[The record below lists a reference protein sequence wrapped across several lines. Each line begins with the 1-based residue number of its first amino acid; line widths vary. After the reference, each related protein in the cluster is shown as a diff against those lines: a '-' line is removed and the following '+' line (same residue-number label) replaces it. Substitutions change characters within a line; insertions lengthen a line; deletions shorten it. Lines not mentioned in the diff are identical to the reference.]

1 MTQRAVLF
9 DFGGVL
15 IRMDWDGYDEF
26 GKRWNLPAGTLVD
39 AFYRTPEWHAIETG
53 RGNWDTWQRGVEQS
67 LKPYLQGDVAEEVQ
81 SLLDAWYAQPWQYH
95 HPNFELAHDLQAAGH
110 KIGVL
115 SNAPD
120 DLRDRFLSDLP
131 VEVNWDA
138 IVVSGR
144 LACENP
150 NPRSSAPA
158 RKSALRP
165 GLLLHRRSKRRWAPR
180 QSAWAATTSPETTTR
195 RSDSRSGQ
203 QGLTTSVTGARAPHK
218 PDYEVESERLV
229 CGVLRPRW

>member
-53 RGNWDTWQRGVEQS
+53 RGSWDIWQRGVEQS
-67 LKPYLQGDVAEEVQ
+67 LAPYLHGDVVEEVQ

-120 DLRDRFLSDLP
+120 DLRDRFLSNLP
-131 VEVNWDA
+131 VEVSWDA
-138 IVVSGR
+138 IIVSGEIGMR
-144 LACENP
+144 KP
-150 NPRSSAPA
+150 DPRIFEHAAEEIGVPA
-158 RKSALRP
+158 RHCFFIDDLEENVLAAQAIGMKAFHFTRNNYKALRIALKAH
-165 GLLLHRRSKRRWAPR
+165 GI
-180 QSAWAATTSPETTTR
+180 
-195 RSDSRSGQ
+195 
-203 QGLTTSVTGARAPHK
+203 GA
-218 PDYEVESERLV
+218 D
-229 CGVLRPRW
+229 

>member
-1 MTQRAVLF
+1 MNQRAVLF

-67 LKPYLQGDVAEEVQ
+67 LAPYLQGDVVEAVQ

-110 KIGVL
+110 RIGVL

-120 DLRDRFLSDLP
+120 DLRERFLSNLP
-131 VEVNWDA
+131 VEVAWDA
-138 IVVSGR
+138 IVVSGEIGMR
-144 LACENP
+144 KPDPGIFHHAAEEIGVPPEHCFFIDDLEENVLGAQRIGMDGYHFTR
-150 NPRSSAPA
+150 NNY
-158 RKSALRP
+158 KALRIA
-165 GLLLHRRSKRRWAPR
+165 L
-180 QSAWAATTSPETTTR
+180 SAA
-195 RSDSRSGQ
+195 GI
-203 QGLTTSVTGARAPHK
+203 
-218 PDYEVESERLV
+218 ES
-229 CGVLRPRW
+229 

>member
-67 LKPYLQGDVAEEVQ
+67 LAPYLQGNVVEAVQ

-110 KIGVL
+110 RIGVL

-120 DLRDRFLSDLP
+120 DLRERFLNNLP
-131 VEVNWDA
+131 VEVDWDA
-138 IVVSGR
+138 IVVSGEIGMR
-144 LACENP
+144 KPDPGIFQHAAEEIGVPPEHCFFIDDLEENVLGAQRTGMSGYHFTR
-150 NPRSSAPA
+150 NNYR
-158 RKSALRP
+158 ALRIA
-165 GLLLHRRSKRRWAPR
+165 L
-180 QSAWAATTSPETTTR
+180 SAAGI
-195 RSDSRSGQ
+195 DS
-203 QGLTTSVTGARAPHK
+203 
-218 PDYEVESERLV
+218 
-229 CGVLRPRW
+229 

>member
-26 GKRWNLPAGTLVD
+26 GKRWNLPNGTLID

-53 RGNWDTWQRGVEQS
+53 RGNWETWQRGVEQS
-67 LKPYLQGDVAEEVQ
+67 LTPYLQGDVAAEVQ

-110 KIGVL
+110 RIGVL

-120 DLRDRFLSDLP
+120 DLRDRFLSNLP
-131 VEVNWDA
+131 VEVKWDA
-138 IVVSGR
+138 IVVSGEIGMR
-144 LACENP
+144 KPDPSIFHHAAEEIGVPPEHCFFIDDLEENVLGAQRVGMDGYHFTR
-150 NPRSSAPA
+150 NNY
-158 RKSALRP
+158 KALRIA
-165 GLLLHRRSKRRWAPR
+165 LR
-180 QSAWAATTSPETTTR
+180 AA
-195 RSDSRSGQ
+195 GI
-203 QGLTTSVTGARAPHK
+203 
-218 PDYEVESERLV
+218 ES
-229 CGVLRPRW
+229 

>member
-1 MTQRAVLF
+1 MTQHAVLF

-26 GKRWNLPAGTLVD
+26 GQRWNLPAGTLVD

-53 RGNWDTWQRGVEQS
+53 RGSWDTWQRGVEQS
-67 LKPYLQGDVAEEVQ
+67 LAPYLHGDVVDAVQ

-120 DLRDRFLSDLP
+120 DLRDRFLSNLP
-131 VEVNWDA
+131 VEVSWDA
-138 IVVSGR
+138 IIVSGEIGMR
-144 LACENP
+144 KPDPRIFQHAAEEIGVPAKHCFFIDDLEENVLGAQAIGMGGYHFTR
-150 NPRSSAPA
+150 NNY
-158 RKSALRP
+158 KALRIA
-165 GLLLHRRSKRRWAPR
+165 LR
-180 QSAWAATTSPETTTR
+180 AA
-195 RSDSRSGQ
+195 GI
-203 QGLTTSVTGARAPHK
+203 
-218 PDYEVESERLV
+218 ES
-229 CGVLRPRW
+229 

>member
-26 GKRWNLPAGTLVD
+26 GKRWNLPNGTLID

-53 RGNWDTWQRGVEQS
+53 RGNWETWQRGVEQS
-67 LKPYLQGDVAEEVQ
+67 LTPYLHGDVAAEVQ

-110 KIGVL
+110 RIGVL

-120 DLRDRFLSDLP
+120 DLRDRFLSNLP
-131 VEVNWDA
+131 VEVEWDA
-138 IVVSGR
+138 IVVSGEIGMR
-144 LACENP
+144 KPDPGIFHHAAEEIGVSPEHCFFIDDLEENVLGAQAIGMSGFHFTR
-150 NPRSSAPA
+150 NNYR
-158 RKSALRP
+158 ALRIALRVA
-165 GLLLHRRSKRRWAPR
+165 GI
-180 QSAWAATTSPETTTR
+180 
-195 RSDSRSGQ
+195 DS
-203 QGLTTSVTGARAPHK
+203 
-218 PDYEVESERLV
+218 
-229 CGVLRPRW
+229 

>member
-26 GKRWNLPAGTLVD
+26 GKRWNLPNGTLID

-53 RGNWDTWQRGVEQS
+53 RGNWETWQRGVEQS
-67 LKPYLQGDVAEEVQ
+67 LTPYLQGDVAAEVQ

-110 KIGVL
+110 RIGVL

-120 DLRDRFLSDLP
+120 DLRDRFLSNLP
-131 VEVNWDA
+131 VEVKWDA
-138 IVVSGR
+138 IVVSGEIGMR
-144 LACENP
+144 KPDPGIFHHAADEIGVSPEHCFFIDDLEENVLGAQAIGMGGYHFTR
-150 NPRSSAPA
+150 NNYR
-158 RKSALRP
+158 ALRIA
-165 GLLLHRRSKRRWAPR
+165 LR
-180 QSAWAATTSPETTTR
+180 AAGI
-195 RSDSRSGQ
+195 DS
-203 QGLTTSVTGARAPHK
+203 
-218 PDYEVESERLV
+218 
-229 CGVLRPRW
+229 

>member
-110 KIGVL
+110 KVGVL

-138 IVVSGR
+138 IVVSGEIGMR
-144 LACENP
+144 KPDPRIFEYAAEEIGVAPRDCFFIDDLEENVLGAQAIGMGGYHFTR
-150 NPRSSAPA
+150 NNY
-158 RKSALRP
+158 KALRFA
-165 GLLLHRRSKRRWAPR
+165 LR
-180 QSAWAATTSPETTTR
+180 AAGI
-195 RSDSRSGQ
+195 DN
-203 QGLTTSVTGARAPHK
+203 
-218 PDYEVESERLV
+218 
-229 CGVLRPRW
+229 

>member
-26 GKRWNLPAGTLVD
+26 GERWNLPAGALID

-53 RGNWDTWQRGVEQS
+53 RGDWNTWQRGVEQS
-67 LKPYLQGDVAEEVQ
+67 LAPYLQGDVASEVRN
-81 SLLDAWYAQPWQYH
+81 LLDAWYAQPWQYH

-120 DLRDRFLSDLP
+120 DLRERFLNNLP
-131 VEVNWDA
+131 IEVSWDA
-138 IVVSGR
+138 IIVSGEIGMR
-144 LACENP
+144 KPDPEIFKHAANEIGIPPERCFFIDDLEENVLGAQAIGMGGYHFTR
-150 NPRSSAPA
+150 NNY
-158 RKSALRP
+158 KALRIA
-165 GLLLHRRSKRRWAPR
+165 LR
-180 QSAWAATTSPETTTR
+180 AAGI
-195 RSDSRSGQ
+195 DS
-203 QGLTTSVTGARAPHK
+203 
-218 PDYEVESERLV
+218 
-229 CGVLRPRW
+229 

>member
-1 MTQRAVLF
+1 MNQRAVLF

-67 LKPYLQGDVAEEVQ
+67 LTPYLQGDVVEAVQ

-110 KIGVL
+110 RIGVL

-120 DLRDRFLSDLP
+120 DLRDRFLSNLP
-131 VEVNWDA
+131 VEVEWDA
-138 IVVSGR
+138 IVVSGEIGMR
-144 LACENP
+144 KPDPGIFHHAAEEIGVTPEHCFFIDDLEENVLGAQRIGMGGYHFTR
-150 NPRSSAPA
+150 NNY
-158 RKSALRP
+158 KALRIALRAS
-165 GLLLHRRSKRRWAPR
+165 GI
-180 QSAWAATTSPETTTR
+180 
-195 RSDSRSGQ
+195 DS
-203 QGLTTSVTGARAPHK
+203 
-218 PDYEVESERLV
+218 
-229 CGVLRPRW
+229 

>member
-15 IRMDWDGYDEF
+15 IRMDWDGYDVF
-26 GKRWNLPAGTLVD
+26 GQRWNLPAGTLVD

-67 LKPYLQGDVAEEVQ
+67 LAPYLQGDVVQEVQ
-81 SLLDAWYAQPWQYH
+81 DLLDAWYAQPWQYH

-120 DLRDRFLSDLP
+120 DLRDRFLGDLP
-131 VEVNWDA
+131 VEINWDA
-138 IVVSGR
+138 IVVSGEIGMR
-144 LACENP
+144 KPDPGIFHHAAEEIGVAPQHCFFIDDLEENVLGAQKIGMDGYHFTR
-150 NPRSSAPA
+150 NNY
-158 RKSALRP
+158 KALRIA
-165 GLLLHRRSKRRWAPR
+165 LR
-180 QSAWAATTSPETTTR
+180 AAGI
-195 RSDSRSGQ
+195 DS
-203 QGLTTSVTGARAPHK
+203 
-218 PDYEVESERLV
+218 
-229 CGVLRPRW
+229 

>member
-138 IVVSGR
+138 IVVSGEIGMR
-144 LACENP
+144 KPDPRIFEYAAEEIGVAPRDCFFIDDLEENVLGAQAIGMGGYHFTR
-150 NPRSSAPA
+150 NNY
-158 RKSALRP
+158 KALRFA
-165 GLLLHRRSKRRWAPR
+165 LR
-180 QSAWAATTSPETTTR
+180 AAGI
-195 RSDSRSGQ
+195 DN
-203 QGLTTSVTGARAPHK
+203 
-218 PDYEVESERLV
+218 
-229 CGVLRPRW
+229 

>member
-138 IVVSGR
+138 IVVSGEIGMR
-144 LACENP
+144 KPDPRIFEYAAEEIGVAPKDCFFIDDLEENVLGAQAIGMGGYHFTR
-150 NPRSSAPA
+150 NNY
-158 RKSALRP
+158 KALRFA
-165 GLLLHRRSKRRWAPR
+165 LR
-180 QSAWAATTSPETTTR
+180 AAGI
-195 RSDSRSGQ
+195 D
-203 QGLTTSVTGARAPHK
+203 
-218 PDYEVESERLV
+218 PD
-229 CGVLRPRW
+229 